1 MAMSKCC
8 FRGFQ
13 WEGTPMGRVGRLANN
28 DTYIAGN
35 NPNIVILF
43 IADMFGWDF
52 INNRLLAD
60 HFAREIRATVYVP
73 DFFGGEVVASHIIAE
88 EEAWE
93 KMDLKGA
100 LPQEYK
106 KVGAVGYC
114 YGGWAVFR
122 LGAKEHSPSP
132 LVDCIS
138 LGHPSLLTKQ
148 DIDEIAV
155 PVQVLAPEIDPV
167 YTAELKQ
174 HTWETIPWLGVPFDY
189 Q

>member
-1 MAMSKCC
+1 
-8 FRGFQ
+8 
-13 WEGTPMGRVGRLANN
+13 MGRVGRLANN

-93 KMDLKGA
+93 KMDLKGYLERNAREVSVSLRFSIA
-100 LPQEYK
+100 LEPCLRNTK
-106 KVGAVGYC
+106 KSVLWVIVMVDGPFSDSAQRSTARHRWWIVL
-114 YGGWAVFR
+114 V
-122 LGAKEHSPSP
+122 LGILPCSPSRI
-132 LVDCIS
+132 LMR
-138 LGHPSLLTKQ
+138 
-148 DIDEIAV
+148 
-155 PVQVLAPEIDPV
+155 
-167 YTAELKQ
+167 
-174 HTWETIPWLGVPFDY
+174 
-189 Q
+189 

>member
-93 KMDLKGA
+93 KMDLKGGA
-100 LPQEYK
+100 GAGSSTGDRSCVHSGAEAAYLGNYTM
-106 KVGAVGYC
+106 VGGAV
-114 YGGWAVFR
+114 
-122 LGAKEHSPSP
+122 
-132 LVDCIS
+132 
-138 LGHPSLLTKQ
+138 
-148 DIDEIAV
+148 
-155 PVQVLAPEIDPV
+155 
-167 YTAELKQ
+167 
-174 HTWETIPWLGVPFDY
+174 
-189 Q
+189 